1 MTPIRA
7 VLFDWGDTLFS
18 SPDAAQVIVEAAAER
33 GVTVGEPEARA
44 LWDEI
49 WAAGKTPEELAKGR
63 DLSLDLHR
71 SAWTGLFERADRI
84 APGLAPVL
92 YERVM
97 SQERWIPYSDTEPT
111 LRALRERGIK
121 VGVVSNVPRDLAPIF
136 AAKGLQDLVDA
147 FTHSYEVGAE
157 KPDPRIFRAACAK
170 LGVRPS
176 ETLMV
181 GDHAVA
187 DGGAVA
193 AGLRFLHLD
202 GEVQAGGTRGLQA
215 VLDRVRVVGQQD

>member
-18 SPDAAQVIVEAAAER
+18 SPDAARVIVQAAGER
-33 GVTVGEPEARA
+33 GARIGDDEARA
-44 LWDEI
+44 LWAEI

-63 DLSLDLHR
+63 DLSLELHR
-71 SAWTGLFERADRI
+71 SAWVSLFERADRI

-97 SQERWIPYSDTEPT
+97 SQERWIPYADTEPT
-111 LRALRERGIK
+111 LRALRARGVK

-136 AAKGLQDLVDA
+136 EAKGLRHLVDA

-157 KPDPRIFRAACAK
+157 KPDPRIFVSACEK
-170 LGVRPS
+170 LGVRPG

-181 GDHAVA
+181 GDHEIA
-187 DGGAVA
+187 DGGAVK
-193 AGLRFLHLD
+193 AGLRFLHLA
-202 GEVQAGGTRGLQA
+202 GEVPAGGVRGLQV
-215 VLDRVRVVGQQD
+215 VLDRVEALGQQD

>member
-1 MTPIRA
+1 MRPIRA
-7 VLFDWGDTLFS
+7 VLFDWGDTLFT
-18 SPDAAQVIVEAAAER
+18 SPDAALVIVDAARER
-33 GVTVGEPEARA
+33 GVTVDEPGARA

-71 SAWTGLFERADRI
+71 SAWTALFERAESL

-97 SQERWIPYSDTEPT
+97 SQERWIPYEDTEPT
-111 LRALRERGIK
+111 LRALRDRGIRI
-121 VGVVSNVPRDLAPIF
+121 GVVSNVPRDLAPIF
-136 AAKGLQDLVDA
+136 EAKGLRHLVDA

-157 KPDPRIFRAACAK
+157 KPDPRIFVAACAK
-170 LGVRPS
+170 LGVAPE

-181 GDHAVA
+181 GDHAIA
-187 DGGAVA
+187 DGGAVK
-193 AGLRFLHLD
+193 AGLRFLHLA
-202 GEVQAGGTRGLQA
+202 GEVPPGGVRGLDE
-215 VLDRVRVVGQQD
+215 VVRVVERSSRG